1 MPDFKGTKTE
11 QNLREAFAAESQ
23 ANRRY
28 LYFAQEAD
36 VEGQPEAAALFRSIA
51 ESETGHAFGHLDFL
65 ADSDSGD
72 PVTGEPLGTAEEN
85 MKAALVGETKDF
97 QEMYPNFAKTARDE
111 GFPEVGEWMETLARA
126 EESHARRFREAL
138 ENLK

>member
-51 ESETGHAFGHLDFL
+51 EGETGHAYGHLDFL

-72 PVTGEPLGTAEEN
+72 PVTGKQLGTAEDN
-85 MKAALVGETKDF
+85 LKSAIAGETYEY
-97 QEMYPNFAKTARDE
+97 QEMYPNFDKVAREE

-126 EESHARRFREAL
+126 EESHARRFREGL
-138 ENLK
+138 ENL